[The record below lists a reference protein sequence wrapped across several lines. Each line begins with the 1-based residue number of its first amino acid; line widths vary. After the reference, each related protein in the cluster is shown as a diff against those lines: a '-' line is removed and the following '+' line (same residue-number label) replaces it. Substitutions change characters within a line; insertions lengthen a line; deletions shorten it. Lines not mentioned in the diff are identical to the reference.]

1 MIARVAVNDATIHFD
16 KLYSYRVPPELEAQ
30 LWPGGIVL
38 VPFGRG
44 DAPRMAV
51 VLETGSEDEPS
62 PKLKSVLAA
71 APEGRPPDA
80 RSARARPLFE
90 GSLFLHLV

>member
-62 PKLKSVLAA
+62 PKLKSVQAA
-71 APEGRPPDA
+71 APEDA
-80 RSARARPLFE
+80 RLTPDLLECPLFE
-90 GSLFLHLV
+90 GPLFLHLV